1 MEINENLVP
10 ETGAENVDATTT
22 EEIVEQVTEPA
33 AIYTEEQFHEKVNE
47 AAGKRAARKEAKLRK
62 KYDEEYGGLVDV
74 LKKGTGLNTVGEITS
89 ALKEFYEG
97 KGVEFSPKPEFSE
110 RDTEILAKA
119 EADEIIGEGFDE
131 VIEEAERLN
140 AKGVQNMT
148 AREKALFVRLAEHI
162 NKTETSRE
170 LDKIGVPKDVY
181 ESDDF
186 KAFRSK
192 FEGSKTPVTEIYDL
206 YTKTQPKKEIKPMG
220 SIKSSATEGGVKDYY
235 TPDEISRMSEEDLA
249 NPEVWKAVR
258 RSMTSK

>member
-10 ETGAENVDATTT
+10 ETGAENVEEVTT
-22 EEIVEQVTEPA
+22 EEIAEQVTEPEK
-33 AIYTEEQFHEKVNE
+33 IYTEEQFQERVNE

-97 KGVEFSPKPEFSE
+97 NGVEFSTKPEFSE
-110 RDTEILAKA
+110 RDTEILARA
-119 EADEIIGEGFDE
+119 EADEIINEGFDE
-131 VIEEAERLN
+131 VIEEAERLK
-140 AKGVQNMT
+140 AKGAQNMT
-148 AREKALFVRLAEHI
+148 PREKALFVKLAEHI
-162 NKTETSRE
+162 NKIETSRE

-186 KAFRSK
+186 KTFRNK
-192 FEGSKTPVTEIYDL
+192 FEGSRTPITEIYDI

-220 SIKSSATEGGVKDYY
+220 SIKSTATEGGVKDYY